1 MAEIKGANQIGSFK
15 TWGNHPQLQIDKLGL
30 LTWTLPAV
38 GLVVTLQAI
47 WLVVTLH
54 TVVVML
60 QAMVTSSNYMPE
72 IS

>member
-1 MAEIKGANQIGSFK
+1 MV
-15 TWGNHPQLQIDKLGL
+15 
-30 LTWTLPAV
+30 TWTLPAV
-38 GLVVTLQAI
+38 GLVETLMVVTLQAI

-60 QAMVTSSNYMPE
+60 QAMVTSSNHMPE